1 MTNAFSP
8 AQRGTTIATLWLF
21 AILNTLFRD
30 IHELVVASTIEQIL
44 AGRMNG
50 NPVTEE
56 ALFAGAFAV
65 ELVLLAML
73 LSRILK
79 PAHARTVNLV
89 VAPIAM
95 LGTFIVPPVDMDD
108 HFFAVVVLA
117 TFTAIFALAWT
128 WQTQPQDLGSTNG
141 QKAARS

>member
-8 AQRGTTIATLWLF
+8 IERGTTIAMLWLF

-30 IHELVVASTIEQIL
+30 IHELVVATTIEQIL
-44 AGRMNG
+44 SGQMNG
-50 NPVTEE
+50 TPVTEM

-65 ELVLLAML
+65 EMVLLAMV
-73 LSRILK
+73 LSRLLK
-79 PAHARTVNLV
+79 PIYARIMNLV
-89 VAPIAM
+89 VAPIAA

-117 TFTAIFALAWT
+117 TFTAIFAVAWT
-128 WQTQPQDLGSTNG
+128 WQTQPQDTASLQRQG
-141 QKAARS
+141 A

>member
-1 MTNAFSP
+1 M
-8 AQRGTTIATLWLF
+8 
-21 AILNTLFRD
+21 
-30 IHELVVASTIEQIL
+30 
-44 AGRMNG
+44 
-50 NPVTEE
+50 TEE

-79 PAHARTVNLV
+79 PAHARIMNLV

-95 LGTFIVPPVDMDD
+95 VGTFIVPPVDMDD

-128 WQTQPQDLGSTNG
+128 WQTQPQDTASTLEQG
-141 QKAARS
+141 AATS